1 MFFPVLNWKKTR
13 TKDSSKLFLTSVGLW
28 INANNFN
35 LTGCA
40 VKGVQEYIEVVKG
53 LGSQTHVFCREFVG
67 DEECIFVKSVQP
79 IGGRLELFNVRS
91 GDLLSVM
98 DVEWNISCLPC
109 PLATSP
115 RLGLLAICSSKQFN
129 FEIIK
134 VKHPREE
141 TLNTETKM

>member
-1 MFFPVLNWKKTR
+1 MSNTYILDAFSSNVRLQFF
-13 TKDSSKLFLTSVGLW
+13 DDLTF
-28 INANNFN
+28 FN
-35 LTGCA
+35 C
-40 VKGVQEYIEVVKG
+40 
-53 LGSQTHVFCREFVG
+53 EFVG

-98 DVEWNISCLPC
+98 DVEWNVSCWSCVLASC
-109 PLATSP
+109 P
-115 RLGLLAICSSKQFN
+115 RMGLIAICSRKPQFN

-134 VKHPREE
+134 VKHSREE